1 MRKLADLL
9 LKRSLLFIVLIF
21 TVSVVGV
28 YTFLTIDQ
36 REIPETE
43 VNLIN
48 VITAWPG
55 ADKDDIEEN
64 VTNIIETEMFSISDI
79 EDVSSVSEDNVSVLT
94 LSLSDGSTPDNVLN
108 DVNNLVQSISGDL
121 PENAAQPEVESITN
135 AFPLLSYQI
144 HSDSFENLEAVRGDV
159 ESLKQEIIQMNG
171 VDSVTIKGYR
181 ESAYEIQLDWDA
193 LAEEQLNPNEIMNE
207 IDLSLSPVILGQ
219 DVEDE
224 EIIRL
229 AFEDETA
236 LETLE
241 QVRVGENKVPLLD
254 IASIESVESTPD
266 DIVQYNGSDAISFTV
281 FLSSGEDVPSVSENI
296 EAVINDGFDSMP
308 DNVTVDNISSE
319 RENVEDIFV
328 GLYTS
333 LLIAVIAVIIGTSI
347 GLSLFGSITVM
358 VTVLISIFIG
368 FIPIP
373 LIGVDLNQISVIG
386 LIIALGI
393 LVDDSIVVNDNIER
407 RFTLGESK
415 GDAIYN
421 GVKEVAPSVIASTAA
436 IVFTFSPLLFLSGAN
451 GDFIKALPSILIS
464 TMIVSTVLALTFIP
478 AMRQII
484 PVKKVP
490 EHPGL
495 LGKVFT
501 WGSRIYA
508 DKVLPK
514 VLKRPLLT
522 FLAIL
527 IVTLLSVGLVRFTP
541 FEFFPEADR
550 SEVTIDLIF
559 DEGQTIE
566 KTHEDTQEILDH
578 LLSEIDHVKGS
589 SIFTGDGLPNLFG
602 ASLDQSGENT
612 AQIALQIDKE
622 KMSASATINEYEEPL
637 RDAFPD
643 AKIFMSTIIQGP
655 PASAPITVEF
665 FEDDLETLREE
676 TAALTEQLEE
686 SGDIVTSSI
695 GSPVETLQ
703 YSIDYDALEEN
714 GISIS
719 QVKNELNMIS
729 EGIPMQEII
738 EDGSSKELSLKY
750 ADEFNLDNVDI
761 VNIEDGRPEMYPLSD
776 FVTVSETE
784 DTPAIQ
790 HKNGERTAELQVYT
804 ADEAATESLINEF
817 SDGLDGSTELI
828 VGGESSDQT
837 DFFVEIGIL
846 FSVILILVYL
856 VIAFEFNSLV
866 LPLIIV
872 FSIFLAI
879 SGGIIGL
886 FVTQTPISFL
896 GIMGMVSLTGIV
908 VRNAIVLIDFI
919 EMRRKDGSVDDIYT
933 AIYESGRARFKPII
947 LTTVTSILALIPVAF
962 SGDVLF
968 EPLAVTVIAGLAFST
983 LLSMIAT
990 PALYYF
996 YYKFRYGKKS
1006 KG

>member
-1 MRKLADLL
+1 MKKLADLL
-9 LKRSLLFIVLIF
+9 LQRSLLFIVLIF
-21 TVSVVGV
+21 TLSIVGV

-48 VITAWPG
+48 VVTAWPG
-55 ADKDDIEEN
+55 ANKDDIEQN
-64 VTNIIETEMFSISDI
+64 ITNIIETEMFSIEDI
-79 EDVSSVSEDNVSVLT
+79 EDVTSVSEDNVSVIT
-94 LSLSDGSTPDNVLN
+94 LSLSDDSTPDNVLN
-108 DVNNLVQSISGDL
+108 DVNNLVQGISSSL

-144 HSDSFENLEAVRGDV
+144 HSDSFDNLESARDDIENLKEEV
-159 ESLKQEIIQMNG
+159 SQMDG

-181 ESAYEIQLDWDA
+181 DSEYEIQLDWDA
-193 LAEEQLNPNEIMNE
+193 MSVEQLNPNEIMNE
-207 IDLSLSPVILGQ
+207 IDSSLSPVALLQ

-224 EIIRL
+224 NIIRL
-229 AFEDETA
+229 SFEDTAA

-241 QVRVGENKVPLLD
+241 QVRIGENRVPLLD
-254 IASIESVESTPD
+254 VASIETVENAPE
-266 DIVQYNGSDAISFTV
+266 DIVQYNGREAISFTV
-281 FLSSGEDVPSVSENI
+281 SLSSGEDVPSVSENV
-296 EAVINDGFDSMP
+296 EAVVNDGFKNLP
-308 DNVTVDNISSE
+308 DTVTVDNISSE
-319 RENVEDIFV
+319 RENVEDIFIS
-328 GLYTS
+328 LYTS

-358 VTVLISIFIG
+358 LTVLISIFIG
-368 FIPIP
+368 LIPVP
-373 LIGVDLNQISVIG
+373 WLGVDLNQISVIG

-407 RFTLGESK
+407 RFSLGDSK
-415 GDAIYN
+415 SEAIYN

-436 IVFTFSPLLFLSGAN
+436 IVFTFSPLLLLSGAN

-478 AMRQII
+478 AMRHVISSR
-484 PVKKVP
+484 KVP
-490 EHPGL
+490 EHPGI
-495 LGKVFT
+495 LGKAFE
-501 WGSRIYA
+501 WGSKIYA

-514 VLKRPLLT
+514 VLKRPLLA
-522 FLAIL
+522 FIIILA
-527 IVTLLSVGLVRFTP
+527 VALLSIGLVRFTP

-566 KTHEDTQEILDH
+566 QTHESSQEILDY
-578 LLSEIDHVKGS
+578 LLREMNHVENS
-589 SIFTGDGLPNLFG
+589 SIFTGQGLPNLFG
-602 ASLDQSGENT
+602 ASLDQAGENT

-622 KMSASATINEYEEPL
+622 QMSASATIDEYESEL
-637 RDAFPD
+637 QEVFPD
-643 AKIFMSTIIQGP
+643 AKIFMETIIQGP
-655 PASAPITVEF
+655 PASAPVTVEF
-665 FEDDLETLREE
+665 YEEDLNILDAAVGGLTDLLENEE
-676 TAALTEQLEE
+676 IT
-686 SGDIVTSSI
+686 VTSNI
-695 GSPVETLQ
+695 GNSVETLQ
-703 YSIDYDALEEN
+703 YSIDFEALEEN
-714 GISIS
+714 DISIS
-719 QVKNELNMIS
+719 QVKNELNMMS
-729 EGIPMQEII
+729 EGIPLQEVI
-738 EDGSSKELSLKY
+738 ENGSSKELSLKY
-750 ADEFNLDNVDI
+750 SDEYDLNNIEI
-761 VNIEDGRPEMYPLSD
+761 VNMEDGRPVMYPLSD
-776 FVTVSETE
+776 FVTVEETE
-784 DTPAIQ
+784 DTSVIQ
-790 HKNGERTAELQVYT
+790 HKNGERTAELQVYA
-804 ADEAATESLINEF
+804 ADEAELETLISKYSEDLES
-817 SDGLDGSTELI
+817 STEVI

-856 VIAFEFNSLV
+856 VIAFEFNSLI

-919 EMRRKDGSVDDIYT
+919 ELRRKDGSVNDIYQ

-947 LTTVTSILALIPVAF
+947 LTTVTSILALVPVAL

-996 YYKFRYGKKS
+996 YYKFRYGKEK
-1006 KG
+1006 

>member
-1 MRKLADLL
+1 MRKLADIL
-9 LKRSLLFIVLIF
+9 LKRSLLFIVLTF
-21 TVSVVGV
+21 TVSIVGV
-28 YTFLTIDQ
+28 YTFLTINQ
-36 REIPETE
+36 REIPETD

-55 ADKDDIEEN
+55 ANKDDIEEN
-64 VTNIIETEMFSISDI
+64 VTNLIETEMFSIEDI
-79 EDVSSVSEDNVSVLT
+79 EDVSSVSEDNVSVIT
-94 LSLSDGSTPDNVLN
+94 LSLSDGSTPDNILN

-144 HSDSFENLEAVRGDV
+144 HSDSLEDLEAVRGDV
-159 ESLKQEIIQMNG
+159 ESLQQEVIQLAG
-171 VDSVTIKGYR
+171 VDSVSIKGYR
-181 ESAYEIQLDWDA
+181 ESEYEIQLDWDA

-207 IDLSLSPVILGQ
+207 IDLSLSPVVLGQ
-219 DVEDE
+219 DVQDD

-229 AFEDETA
+229 SFEDETA
-236 LETLE
+236 LEVLE
-241 QVRVGENKVPLLD
+241 EVRIGEDRVPLLD
-254 IASIESVESTPD
+254 VASIESVESTPE
-266 DIVQYNGSDAISFTV
+266 DIVQYNGEDSVSFTV
-281 FLSSGEDVPSVSENI
+281 FLSSEEDVPSISKSVES
-296 EAVINDGFDSMP
+296 VINDRLDSMP

-319 RENVEDIFV
+319 RENVEDIFI

-347 GLSLFGSITVM
+347 GLSLFGAITVM
-358 VTVLISIFIG
+358 LTVIISIFIG
-368 FIPIP
+368 LIPVP
-373 LIGVDLNQISVIG
+373 WMGVDLNQISVIG

-407 RFTLGESK
+407 RFTLGDSK

-436 IVFTFSPLLFLSGAN
+436 IVFTFSPLLLLSGAN

-478 AMRQII
+478 AMRQVI
-484 PVKKVP
+484 PYKKTP
-490 EHPGL
+490 KNPGL
-495 LGKVFT
+495 LGKAFT
-501 WGSRIYA
+501 WGSKVYA

-514 VLKRPLLT
+514 VLKRPLLS

-527 IVTLLSVGLVRFTP
+527 IVTLLSIGLVRFTP

-559 DEGQTIE
+559 DEGQTIQ
-566 KTHEDTQEILDH
+566 KTHEDTEEVLAH
-578 LLSEIDHVKGS
+578 LLEDMDHVEGS
-589 SIFTGDGLPNLFG
+589 SIFTGEGLPNLFG

-622 KMSASATINEYEEPL
+622 KMSASATIDEYEAPL
-637 RDAFPD
+637 REAFPD
-643 AKIFMSTIIQGP
+643 AKIFMNTIIQGP

-665 FEDDLETLREE
+665 FEEDLDTLSSGVSE
-676 TAALTEQLEE
+676 LTKQLENE
-686 SGDIVTSSI
+686 GAIVTSSI
-695 GSPVETLQ
+695 GNPVETLQ
-703 YSIDYDALEEN
+703 YSIDYDTLEEN

-729 EGIPMQEII
+729 EGIPLQEII
-738 EDGSSKELSLKY
+738 EDGQSREMTLKY
-750 ADEFNLDNVDI
+750 ADEYNLDNIDI
-761 VNIEDGRPEMYPLSD
+761 VNVEDGRPEMYPLSD
-776 FVTVSETE
+776 FVTLSETE
-784 DTPAIQ
+784 DTTAIQ
-790 HKNGERTAELQVYT
+790 HKNGERTAELQVYSD
-804 ADEAATESLINEF
+804 DEAETESLI
-817 SDGLDGSTELI
+817 SDYSDSLDGSTEVI
-828 VGGESSDQT
+828 VGGEASDQT
-837 DFFVEIGIL
+837 DFFIEIGIL

-919 EMRRKDGSVDDIYT
+919 EIRRKDGSVDDIYE

-996 YYKFRYGKKS
+996 YYKFKYNKK
-1006 KG
+1006 K

>member
-478 AMRQII
+478 AMRQVI
-484 PVKKVP
+484 PVRKVP
-490 EHPGL
+490 KHPGL

-578 LLSEIDHVKGS
+578 LLSEMDHVKGS

-622 KMSASATINEYEEPL
+622 KMSASATIDEYEEPL

-655 PASAPITVEF
+655 PASAPVTVEF
-665 FEDDLETLREE
+665 FNDDLDKLRAGTE
-676 TAALTEQLEE
+676 ALTEKLEE
-686 SGDIVTSSI
+686 SGDIVTSNI
-695 GSPVETLQ
+695 GEPVSTLQ

-729 EGIPMQEII
+729 EGIPMQEIT

-750 ADEFNLDNVDI
+750 DDEFTLENIDI

-790 HKNGERTAELQVYT
+790 HKNGERTAELQVYS
-804 ADEAATESLINEF
+804 ADEAETESIINDF
-817 SDGLDGSTELI
+817 SDSLEGSTELI

-919 EMRRKDGSVDDIYT
+919 EIRRKDGSVDDIYE
-933 AIYESGRARFKPII
+933 AIYESGRARFKPIV
-947 LTTVTSILALIPVAF
+947 LTTVTSILALIPVAL

-990 PALYYF
+990 PSLYYF
-996 YYKFRYGKKS
+996 YYKFRYGNKK
-1006 KG
+1006 

>member
-1 MRKLADLL
+1 MKKLADIL

-21 TVSVVGV
+21 TVSIVGV
-28 YTFLTIDQ
+28 YTFLTIEQ

-48 VITAWPG
+48 VITPWPG
-55 ADKDDIEEN
+55 ANKGDIEES
-64 VTNIIETEMFSISDI
+64 VTNIIETEMFSIEDI
-79 EDVSSVSEDNVSVLT
+79 EDVSSVSEDNVSVIT

-121 PENAAQPEVESITN
+121 PENAAQPQVESITN

-159 ESLKQEIIQMNG
+159 ESLKQEVIQMAG

-181 ESAYEIQLDWDA
+181 DSEYEVQLDFEA
-193 LAEEQLNPNEIMNE
+193 LAEEQLNPSQIMNE
-207 IDLSLSPVILGQ
+207 IDLSLSPVVLGQ
-219 DVEDE
+219 DVQDD

-236 LETLE
+236 LDVLE
-241 QVRVGENKVPLLD
+241 EVRIGEDKVPLSD
-254 IASIESVESTPD
+254 VASIESVESTPE
-266 DIVQYNGSDAISFTV
+266 DIVQYNGEDAVSFTV
-281 FLSSGEDVPSVSENI
+281 FLSSGEDVPSVSEDI
-296 EAVINDGFDSMP
+296 EAVINSGLDSMP
-308 DNVTVDNISSE
+308 ENVTVDNISSE

-358 VTVLISIFIG
+358 LTVLISIFIG
-368 FIPIP
+368 LIPVP
-373 LIGVDLNQISVIG
+373 WMGVDLNQISVIG

-407 RFTLGESK
+407 RFTLGDSK
-415 GDAIYN
+415 GEAIYN

-436 IVFTFSPLLFLSGAN
+436 IVFTFSPLLLLSGAN

-478 AMRQII
+478 AMRHVI
-484 PVKKVP
+484 PYKKVP
-490 EHPGL
+490 KHPGI
-495 LGKVFT
+495 LGKAFT

-508 DKVLPK
+508 DKVLPR
-514 VLKRPLLT
+514 VLKRPLLS

-527 IVTLLSVGLVRFTP
+527 IVTLLSVGLIRFTP

-559 DEGQTIE
+559 DEGQTIQ
-566 KTHEDTQEILDH
+566 KTHEDTKDILSH
-578 LLSEIDHVKGS
+578 LLEEMDHVEGS
-589 SIFTGDGLPNLFG
+589 SIFTGEGLPNLFG

-622 KMSASATINEYEEPL
+622 KMSASATIDEYEEPL
-637 RDAFPD
+637 REAFPD
-643 AKIFMSTIIQGP
+643 AKIFMNTIIQGP

-665 FEDDLETLREE
+665 FEEDLEILTSEVE
-676 TAALTEQLEE
+676 KLTEQLEND
-686 SGDIVTSSI
+686 GAIVTSSV
-695 GSPVETLQ
+695 GNPVDTLQ

-729 EGIPMQEII
+729 EGIPLQEII
-738 EDGSSKELSLKY
+738 EDGTSRELSLKY
-750 ADEFNLDNVDI
+750 ADEYNLDNVDI
-761 VNIEDGRPEMYPLSD
+761 VNIEDGRPETYPLSD
-776 FVTVSETE
+776 FITVSETE

-790 HKNGERTAELQVYT
+790 HQNGERTAELQVYSD
-804 ADEAATESLINEF
+804 DEAGTESLI
-817 SDGLDGSTELI
+817 SDYSEQLEGSTEI
-828 VGGESSDQT
+828 VIGGESSDQT

-919 EMRRKDGSVDDIYT
+919 EIRRKDGSVDDIYE

-968 EPLAVTVIAGLAFST
+968 EPLAVTVIGGLAFST
-983 LLSMIAT
+983 LLSMLAT

-996 YYKFRYGKKS
+996 YYKFKYGKK
-1006 KG
+1006 K

>member
-28 YTFLTIDQ
+28 YTFLTIEQ

-55 ADKDDIEEN
+55 ANKDDIEES
-64 VTNIIETEMFSISDI
+64 VTNIIETEMFGVDDI
-79 EDVSSVSEDNVSVLT
+79 EDVFSVSEDNVSVIT
-94 LSLSDGSTPDNVLN
+94 LALSDGSTPDKVLN
-108 DVNNLVQSISGDL
+108 DVSKTVQSISSDL
-121 PENAAQPEVESITN
+121 PENAAQPEVESISN

-144 HSDSFENLEAVRGDV
+144 HSDSFGDLEAVRGDV
-159 ESLKQEIIQMNG
+159 ETLQQKVIQMSG
-171 VDSVTIKGYR
+171 VDNVTVKGYR
-181 ESAYEIQLDWDA
+181 ESEYEIQLDWNA
-193 LAEEQLNPNEIMNE
+193 LSEEQLNPNEVMNE
-207 IDLSLSPVILGQ
+207 IDLSLNPVVLGQ
-219 DVEDE
+219 DVQDD

-229 AFEDETA
+229 SFEDSTA

-241 QVRVGENKVPLLD
+241 QVRIGENRVPLTD
-254 IASIESVESTPD
+254 IANIEAVESTPD
-266 DIVQYNGSDAISFTV
+266 DIVQYNGNDAVSFTV
-281 FLSSGEDVPSVSENI
+281 FLSGGEDVPSVSKNV
-296 EAVINDGFDSMP
+296 EAVVNDGFDSMP
-308 DNVTVDNISSE
+308 DNVTVENISSE

-358 VTVLISIFIG
+358 VTVLISVFIG
-368 FIPIP
+368 LIPIP
-373 LIGVDLNQISVIG
+373 WMGVDLNQISVIG

-407 RFTLGESK
+407 RFSLGDSK
-415 GDAIYN
+415 SDAVYK

-464 TMIVSTVLALTFIP
+464 TMVVSTVLALTFIP
-478 AMRQII
+478 AMRQVF
-484 PVKKVP
+484 PVRKVP
-490 EHPGL
+490 EHPGI
-495 LGKVFT
+495 LGKTFT

-508 DKVLPK
+508 DKALPK

-522 FLAIL
+522 FIAIL
-527 IVTLLSVGLVRFTP
+527 IVTVLSVGLVRFTP

-550 SEVTIDLIF
+550 SEVTVDLIF
-559 DEGQTIE
+559 NEGQTIQ
-566 KTHEDTQEILDH
+566 KTHEDTKKVLEH
-578 LLSEIDHVKGS
+578 LLSEMDHVEDS
-589 SIFTGDGLPNLFG
+589 SIFTGEGLPNLFG
-602 ASLDQSGENT
+602 ASLDQAGENT

-622 KMSASATINEYEEPL
+622 KMSASATIDEYEQPL
-637 RDAFPD
+637 REAFPE
-643 AKIFMSTIIQGP
+643 AKIFMNTIIQGP
-655 PASAPITVEF
+655 PASAPVTVEF
-665 FEDDLETLREE
+665 FNDDLDKLRAGTE
-676 TAALTEQLEE
+676 ALTEKLEE
-686 SGDIVTSSI
+686 SGDIVTSNI
-695 GSPVETLQ
+695 GEPVSTLQ

-729 EGIPMQEII
+729 EGIPMQEIT

-750 ADEFNLDNVDI
+750 DDEFTLENIDI

-790 HKNGERTAELQVYT
+790 HKNGERTAELQVYS
-804 ADEAATESLINEF
+804 ADEAETESIINDF
-817 SDGLDGSTELI
+817 SDSLEGSTELI

-919 EMRRKDGSVDDIYT
+919 EIRRKDGSVDDIYE
-933 AIYESGRARFKPII
+933 AIYESGRARFKPIV
-947 LTTVTSILALIPVAF
+947 LTTVTSILALIPVAL

-990 PALYYF
+990 PSLYYF
-996 YYKFRYGKKS
+996 YYKFRYGNKK
-1006 KG
+1006 

>member
-1 MRKLADLL
+1 MRKLADML

-21 TVSVVGV
+21 TVSIVGV

-36 REIPETE
+36 REIPETD

-55 ADKDDIEEN
+55 ANKDDIEEN
-64 VTNIIETEMFSISDI
+64 VTNLIETEMFSIENI
-79 EDVSSVSEDNVSVLT
+79 EDVSSVSEDNVSVIT

-144 HSDSFENLEAVRGDV
+144 HSDSFEDLEAVRGDV
-159 ESLKQEIIQMNG
+159 ESLQQEVIQLAG

-181 ESAYEIQLDWDA
+181 ESAYEIQLDWNA
-193 LAEEQLNPNEIMNE
+193 LSEEQLNPNEIMNE
-207 IDLSLSPVILGQ
+207 IDLSLSPVVLGQ
-219 DVEDE
+219 DVQDD

-229 AFEDETA
+229 SFEDGTA
-236 LETLE
+236 LEALE
-241 QVRVGENKVPLLD
+241 EVRIGEDRVPLLD
-254 IASIESVESTPD
+254 VASIESVESTPK
-266 DIVQYNGSDAISFTV
+266 DIVQYNGEDAISFTV
-281 FLSSGEDVPSVSENI
+281 FLSSEEDVPSVSENV
-296 EAVINDGFDSMP
+296 ESVINDRFDSMP
-308 DNVTVDNISSE
+308 ENVTADNISSE
-319 RENVEDIFV
+319 RENVEDIFI

-358 VTVLISIFIG
+358 LTVLISIFIG
-368 FIPIP
+368 LIPVP
-373 LIGVDLNQISVIG
+373 WMGVDLNQISVIG

-407 RFTLGESK
+407 RFTLGDSK

-436 IVFTFSPLLFLSGAN
+436 IVFTFSPLLLLSGAN

-478 AMRQII
+478 AVRHVI
-484 PVKKVP
+484 PYKKVS
-490 EHPGL
+490 ENPGI

-501 WGSRIYA
+501 WGSKVYA

-514 VLKRPLLT
+514 VLRRPLLS
-522 FLAIL
+522 FLVIL

-559 DEGQTIE
+559 DEGQTIQ
-566 KTHEDTQEILDH
+566 KTHEDTEEILSH
-578 LLSEIDHVKGS
+578 LLEDMDHVEGS
-589 SIFTGDGLPNLFG
+589 SIFTGEGLPNLFG

-612 AQIALQIDKE
+612 AQIALHIDKE
-622 KMSASATINEYEEPL
+622 QMSASATIDEYEAPL
-637 RDAFPD
+637 REAFPN
-643 AKIFMSTIIQGP
+643 ASIFMNTIIQGP

-665 FEDDLETLREE
+665 FEEDLDTLSSKVSE
-676 TAALTEQLEE
+676 LTEQLENE
-686 SGDIVTSSI
+686 GAIVTSSI
-695 GSPVETLQ
+695 GSSVETLQ
-703 YSIDYDALEEN
+703 YSINYDALEEN

-729 EGIPMQEII
+729 EGIPLQEII
-738 EDGSSKELSLKY
+738 EDGSSTEMSLKY
-750 ADEFNLDNVDI
+750 ADEYNLDNIDI

-784 DTPAIQ
+784 DTPLIQ
-790 HKNGERTAELQVYT
+790 HQNGERTAELQVYSD
-804 ADEAATESLINEF
+804 DEDSIESLI
-817 SDGLDGSTELI
+817 SDYSDSLDGSTEVI

-837 DFFVEIGIL
+837 EFFIEIGIL

-919 EMRRKDGSVDDIYT
+919 EIRRKDGSVDDIYT

-996 YYKFRYGKKS
+996 YYKFRYDKK
-1006 KG
+1006 K

>member
-48 VITAWPG
+48 VITPWPG
-55 ADKDDIEEN
+55 ANKDDIEEN
-64 VTNIIETEMFSISDI
+64 VTNIIETEMFSIEGI
-79 EDVSSVSEDNVSVLT
+79 EEVSSVSEDNASVIT
-94 LSLSDGSTPDNVLN
+94 LSLSDGSIPDNVLN

-121 PENAAQPEVESITN
+121 PENAAEPQVESITN
-135 AFPLLSYQI
+135 SFPLLSYQI
-144 HSDSFENLEAVRGDV
+144 HSDAFENLEAVRGDM
-159 ESLKQEIIQMNG
+159 ESLKQEVIQMSG

-181 ESAYEIQLDWDA
+181 ETEYEIQLDWDA
-193 LAEEQLNPNEIMNE
+193 LSEEQLNPNEIMNE
-207 IDLSLSPVILGQ
+207 IDLSLNPVVLGQ
-219 DVEDE
+219 DVQDD

-229 AFEDETA
+229 SFEDEPA
-236 LETLE
+236 LKTLE
-241 QVRVGENKVPLLD
+241 EVRVGENRVPLLD
-254 IASIESVESTPD
+254 VASIESVESTPD
-266 DIVQYNGSDAISFTV
+266 DIVQYNGNDAISFTV
-281 FLSSGEDVPSVSENI
+281 FLSSGEDVPSISENV
-296 EAVINDGFDSMP
+296 EDVMNDHFDSLP
-308 DNVTVDNISSE
+308 ENITVDNISSE
-319 RENVEDIFV
+319 RENVEDIFAS
-328 GLYTS
+328 LYTS

-368 FIPIP
+368 LIPIP
-373 LIGVDLNQISVIG
+373 WMGVDLNQISVIG

-407 RFTLGESK
+407 RFTLGDSK

-436 IVFTFSPLLFLSGAN
+436 IVFTFSPLLLLSGAN
-451 GDFIKALPSILIS
+451 GEFIKALPSILIS

-478 AMRQII
+478 ALRKVI

-490 EHPGL
+490 EHPGI
-495 LGKVFT
+495 LGKAFT
-501 WGSRIYA
+501 WGSKVYA

-522 FLAIL
+522 FLTL
-527 IVTLLSVGLVRFTP
+527 LVVTLLSVALVRFTP

-550 SEVTIDLIF
+550 SEVTVDLIF
-559 DEGQTIE
+559 DEGQTIQ
-566 KTHEDTQEILDH
+566 KTHADTKEVLEY
-578 LLSEIDHVKGS
+578 LLAEIDHVEDT
-589 SIFTGDGLPNLFG
+589 SIFTGEGLPNLFG
-602 ASLDQSGENT
+602 ASLDQAGENT

-622 KMSASATINEYEEPL
+622 KMSASATIDEYEASL

-643 AKIFMSTIIQGP
+643 AQIFMNTIIQGP

-665 FEDDLETLREE
+665 FEDNLDTLRSE
-676 TAALTEQLEE
+676 TEALTEQLEE

-695 GSPVETLQ
+695 GISVDTLQ
-703 YSIDYDALEEN
+703 YSIDYDALEEY

-719 QVKNELNMIS
+719 QVKNELSMIS
-729 EGIPMQEII
+729 EGIPLQEII

-750 ADEFNLDNVDI
+750 ADEFNLDNIDI

-776 FVTVSETE
+776 FVTVSETQ
-784 DTPAIQ
+784 DTPLIQ
-790 HKNGERTAELQVYT
+790 HKNSERTAELQVYA
-804 ADEAATESLINEF
+804 ADEAATETLINDYTEA
-817 SDGLDGSTELI
+817 LDGSTEVI

-856 VIAFEFNSLV
+856 VIAFEFNSLI

-919 EMRRKDGSVDDIYT
+919 EVRRRDGNVDDIYE

-996 YYKFRYGKKS
+996 YYKIRYDKK
-1006 KG
+1006 K

>member
-1 MRKLADLL
+1 MKKLADIL

-21 TVSVVGV
+21 TVSIVGV
-28 YTFLTIDQ
+28 YTFLTINQ

-48 VITAWPG
+48 VITPWPG
-55 ADKDDIEEN
+55 ANKDDIEEN
-64 VTNIIETEMFSISDI
+64 ITNIIETEIFSIEGI
-79 EDVSSVSEDNVSVLT
+79 EEVSSVSEDNASVIT

-135 AFPLLSYQI
+135 AFPILSYQI
-144 HSDSFENLEAVRGDV
+144 HSGSFEDLEAVRGDV
-159 ESLKQEIIQMNG
+159 ESLQQEIIQLSG

-181 ESAYEIQLDWDA
+181 ESEYEIQLDWDA
-193 LAEEQLNPNEIMNE
+193 LSEEQLNPNEIMNE
-207 IDLSLSPVILGQ
+207 IDFSLSPVVLGQ
-219 DVEDE
+219 DVQDD

-229 AFEDETA
+229 SFEDKTA
-236 LETLE
+236 LEVLE
-241 QVRVGENKVPLLD
+241 EVRIGEDRVPLLD
-254 IASIESVESTPD
+254 VASIESVESTPA
-266 DIVQYNGSDAISFTV
+266 DIVQYNGEDAISFTV
-281 FLSSGEDVPSVSENI
+281 FLSSEEDVPSVSENV
-296 EAVINDGFDSMP
+296 ESVINERFDSMP
-308 DNVTVDNISSE
+308 DSVTVDNISSE
-319 RENVEDIFV
+319 RENVEDIFI

-347 GLSLFGSITVM
+347 GLSLFGAITVM
-358 VTVLISIFIG
+358 LTVLISIFIG
-368 FIPIP
+368 LIPIP
-373 LIGVDLNQISVIG
+373 WMGVDLNQISVIG

-407 RFTLGESK
+407 RFTLGDSK

-436 IVFTFSPLLFLSGAN
+436 IVFTFSPLLLLSGAN

-478 AMRQII
+478 AMRQVI
-484 PVKKVP
+484 PYRKISKT
-490 EHPGL
+490 PGL
-495 LGKVFT
+495 LGKTFT
-501 WGSRIYA
+501 RGSKVYA

-514 VLKRPLLT
+514 VLKRPLLS
-522 FLAIL
+522 FLVIL
-527 IVTLLSVGLVRFTP
+527 VITLLSVGLVRFTP

-550 SEVTIDLIF
+550 SEVTIDLVF
-559 DEGQTIE
+559 DEGQTIQ
-566 KTHEDTQEILDH
+566 KTHEDTEEVLAH
-578 LLSEIDHVKGS
+578 LLENMDHVEGV
-589 SIFTGDGLPNLFG
+589 SIFTGEGLPNLFG

-622 KMSASATINEYEEPL
+622 QMSASATIDEYEAPL
-637 RDAFPD
+637 REAFPD
-643 AKIFMSTIIQGP
+643 AKIFMNTIIQGP

-665 FEDDLETLREE
+665 FEEDLDTLSSGVAE
-676 TAALTEQLEE
+676 LTKQLENE
-686 SGDIVTSSI
+686 GAIVTSSI
-695 GSPVETLQ
+695 GNPVETLQ

-729 EGIPMQEII
+729 EGVPLQEII
-738 EDGSSKELSLKY
+738 EDGSSRELSLKY
-750 ADEFNLDNVDI
+750 ADEYYLDNIDI
-761 VNIEDGRPEMYPLSD
+761 VNIEDGSPEMYPLSD
-776 FVTVSETE
+776 FVTLSETE
-784 DTPAIQ
+784 DTSAIQ
-790 HKNGERTAELQVYT
+790 HKNGERTAELQVYSDDET
-804 ADEAATESLINEF
+804 AAESLI
-817 SDGLDGSTELI
+817 SDYSGSLEGSTEVI

-837 DFFVEIGIL
+837 DFFIEIGIL

-879 SGGIIGL
+879 SGGVIGL

-919 EMRRKDGSVDDIYT
+919 EIRRRDGSVDDIYT

-983 LLSMIAT
+983 LLSMVAT

-996 YYKFRYGKKS
+996 YYKFKYSNKK
-1006 KG
+1006 